1 MKSRTVFGIF
11 VCGIFDILG
20 WIFGVWHNRGCPRIF
35 PEGQPAEII
44 VRIFK
49 NSWRIYLHFVF
60 HGHDIFR
67 RNRGFRRKEGGQD
80 TTGRTESTSRE
91 LIKLIRAFDP
101 MATRVVC
108 FCARLVLSEADNL
121 GPPGVGGFTTYV
133 WTTNAALQVDP
144 QTVTAPLR
152 SLPL

>member
-49 NSWRIYLHFVF
+49 IRGVFISILFSTVMAFFVGIVDF
-60 HGHDIFR
+60 DE
-67 RNRGFRRKEGGQD
+67 RKGV
-80 TTGRTESTSRE
+80 RTYWSTH
-91 LIKLIRAFDP
+91 
-101 MATRVVC
+101 
-108 FCARLVLSEADNL
+108 
-121 GPPGVGGFTTYV
+121 YV
-133 WTTNAALQVDP
+133 RD
-144 QTVTAPLR
+144 R
-152 SLPL
+152 S